1 VAIRLDFQSWRNS
14 LPARQQQIADVLSIG
29 EMTEAVAKLFDVTA
43 GRISQIRSQLK
54 AAWEAFQGEE
64 SAIALASA

>member
-1 VAIRLDFQSWRNS
+1 M
-14 LPARQQQIADVLSIG
+14 PTHQQQIADVLAIG
-29 EMTEAVAKLFDVTA
+29 ETPQAATKLFDVTA